1 MFTAIYIPDFPVE
14 AIVRARPELRDHAVL
29 IIEGVPPLAY
39 VVALNDRAREL
50 GLHLGMT
57 RMQAEAFAASLKG
70 NKIRNGAP
78 RPGPRQLSWRGE
90 GPPSFGERGGV
101 PPNGTNPPK
110 EQDEGDPRF
119 KLVRDSIHMHNAQ
132 GVPWLSKQKRKPDLR
147 NARLALCQRSPQQEI
162 AAHAALLDAAY
173 AFSPRV
179 EDTAADTIVLDIDGL
194 QRLFGPA
201 PKLARDIAR
210 RVSEL
215 GLEAQVAIA
224 ANPDNAIHA
233 ARGFAGVTVIPTG
246 REAERLGSLPLDTL
260 FATELCRHPGF
271 SQKKPQEREF
281 AKRLARIHETLDR
294 WGIRNFRALA
304 ALPPVS
310 LSERLGAE
318 GVRLQK
324 LANGETRREL
334 LLIEAALEFQEA
346 IELEHPVELIEPLT
360 FLLGRLLEQLC
371 ARLTARALSTNELR
385 LRLQLEHCAGDEMAV
400 EIDELRAA
408 KKLIERRIALPV
420 AMNDPRLFL
429 KLLHLE
435 LSGNPPGAPVIKMW
449 LTAEP
454 SRPRVAQAGLFV
466 PLSPEPEK
474 LELTLARIQRVL
486 GATSLGND
494 AALRAGS
501 PEILDTH
508 QPDAFRM
515 CRFQPKTPDAQPRKT
530 PKAATMTTPTNDPR
544 TTTPATTNDDRPSTP
559 LATTAPATPLP
570 TTALRILR
578 PAPAATV
585 SLRDARPV
593 RLACEA
599 VGASSSLDNILWAA
613 GPWRTSGNWWVFAE
627 DDDACAKSRTEA
639 TPLAWHRE
647 QWDVAV
653 SLTRLNA
660 EHQRETHV
668 ALYRLSHDLLSHEW
682 LVEGSYD

>member
-1 MFTAIYIPDFPVE
+1 MFAAIYIPDFPVE
-14 AIVRARPELRDHAVL
+14 AVVRARPELRDHAVL
-29 IIEGVPPLAY
+29 VIEGIPPLAY

-57 RMQAEAFAASLKG
+57 RMQVEAFAASLG
-70 NKIRNGAP
+70 NKQKNGAAH
-78 RPGPRQLSWRGE
+78 RGLRQLSWRGE
-90 GPPSFGERGGV
+90 GPPVFGERGDV
-101 PPNGTNPPK
+101 PSNGKNPPQK
-110 EQDEGDPRF
+110 EDEGDPRF

-147 NARLALCQRSPQQEI
+147 NARVALSQRSPQQEI

-179 EDTAADTIVLDIDGL
+179 EDTAADTIILDIEGL
-194 QRLFGPA
+194 ERLFGPA

-215 GLEAQVAIA
+215 GIEAQVAIA

-233 ARGFAGVTVIPTG
+233 ARGFSGVTIIPAG

-334 LLIEAALEFQEA
+334 LLNEAALEFQEA

-371 ARLTARALSTNELR
+371 ARLAARALSTNELR

-408 KKLIERRIALPV
+408 KKFIDRRITLPV
-420 AMNDPRLFL
+420 AMNDPALFL

-435 LSGNPPGAPVIKMW
+435 LSGNPPGAPIVKMW

-486 GATSLGND
+486 GATSLGSD
-494 AALRAGS
+494 AEPRAGS
-501 PEILDTH
+501 PEILDTY

-515 CRFQPKTPDAQPRKT
+515 CRFQPKTPDAHPRKT
-530 PKAATMTTPTNDPR
+530 PKAATMTDDRNSIPLS
-544 TTTPATTNDDRPSTP
+544 TTNNQRP
-559 LATTAPATPLP
+559 ATAPASPLP
-570 TTALRILR
+570 ATALRVLR
-578 PAPAATV
+578 PAPAANV
-585 SLRDARPV
+585 YLRDSRPV
-593 RLACEA
+593 RLSCE
-599 VGASSSLDNILWAA
+599 VIGANTSQDNVLWAA

-627 DDDACAKSRTEA
+627 DDAACTKPSHTEA

-653 SLTRLNA
+653 SLIRLNA